1 MKEQILSPA
10 GFKWFLTL
18 TTGIVAGLW
27 FFYDS
32 FNLIRTR
39 NADRTNLVVRD
50 KHFGYAM
57 GILIG
62 IVGVYGCLRFQGIGV

>member
-1 MKEQILSPA
+1 MKDQIFSPV

-18 TTGIVAGLW
+18 LTGVVATAW

-32 FNLIRTR
+32 INLIRTR
-39 NADRTNLVVRD
+39 KLDRKDAVVRD
-50 KHFGYAM
+50 RHFGYVM

-62 IVGVYGCLRFQGIGV
+62 LVGIVGTLRYQGVL